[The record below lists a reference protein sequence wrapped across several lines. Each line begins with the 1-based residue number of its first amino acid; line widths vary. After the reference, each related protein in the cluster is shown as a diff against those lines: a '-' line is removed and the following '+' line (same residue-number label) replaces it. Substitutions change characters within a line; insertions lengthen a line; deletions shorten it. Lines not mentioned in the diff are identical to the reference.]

1 MKDSAKRWI
10 LIGSFAIV
18 LIALAV
24 LLPLLLHPGET
35 TLSLTAE
42 RTYVTPEPKTEEDA
56 VVIRTPVPTPERA
69 IETPVPIYPSGA
81 VDLLVDGVPLF
92 ALDNHEIADQLVRQ
106 YLEACANENVGG
118 SRVLL
123 TAAID
128 AELST
133 VPATGAVEYL
143 SAAEAMSRLRK
154 DRSLIPVRCTIEHV
168 RVDVQP
174 ADTAIERVGTL
185 PYGTRMFRRCGVASR
200 TLVLTETL
208 YRNGEAVS
216 ETETLNTTVV
226 AGIPRTVLNGAYRR
240 TMPVGPEVDP
250 LQYTTEGVKGPRP
263 ESLEFILPIRGR
275 LAAVFGLTV
284 YGMQY
289 GVDFA
294 AAPGTR
300 IVAPESGTLVF
311 LGERPGLG
319 FVIEI
324 AHDEGFVSRLSID
337 ADTTSDL
344 VLGMHINKGDVIAT
358 LPPRENAPE
367 SFLHYELI
375 IDGIPYNPLYWLPAQ

>member
-56 VVIRTPVPTPERA
+56 VVVRTPVPTPERA
-69 IETPVPIYPSGA
+69 IETPVPVFPSGA
-81 VDLLVDGVPLF
+81 VDLLIDGVPLF
-92 ALDNHEIADQLVRQ
+92 ALDNHEIADQLIRH
-106 YLEACANENVGG
+106 YLELCAHENVGG
-118 SRVLL
+118 DRILL

-143 SAAEAMSRLRK
+143 PVEEAMNRLRK
-154 DRSLIPVRCTIEHV
+154 DRTLIPVRCAVERI
-168 RVDVQP
+168 RIDVQP
-174 ADTAIERVGTL
+174 PDAQIERVSTL

-216 ETETLNTTVV
+216 ETETLNNTVV
-226 AGIPRTVLNGAYRR
+226 AGIPQTILNGAYRK
-240 TMPVGPEVDP
+240 TMPVGPEIDP
-250 LQYTTEGVKGPRP
+250 AQHTNEGVRGPRP
-263 ESLEFILPIRGR
+263 DTLEFILPIHGR
-275 LAAVFGLTV
+275 LSAVFGFTA

-289 GVDFA
+289 GVEFA
-294 AAPGTR
+294 AAPGTC

-344 VLGMHINKGDVIAT
+344 VLGMHINKGDVIAS